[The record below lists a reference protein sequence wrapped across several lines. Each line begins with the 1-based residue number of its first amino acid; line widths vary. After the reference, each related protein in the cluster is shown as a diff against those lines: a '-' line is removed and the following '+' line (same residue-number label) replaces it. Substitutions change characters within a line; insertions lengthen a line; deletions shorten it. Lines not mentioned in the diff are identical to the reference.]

1 MDRTFINEIREND
14 LVEGVFWVKEKAMPT
29 TRTGSPYLRVR
40 LTDRTGEIE
49 GRIWDGVEEFADL
62 FEREDF
68 IQIKAQANSYQERMQ
83 LNIKSLKKVG
93 VAEVSLED
101 FLPASEHDPE
111 EMLGELIEI
120 AEGIENP
127 YLKELVMAF
136 LGDEEFTTLF
146 KRAPGAKRLHHACL
160 GGLLEHTLSVARLI
174 EEIKGHYEGINHDLL
189 LAGGILHD
197 IGKIHELSYAI
208 AFDYTD
214 EGRLVGHIVMG
225 TQMVEEK
232 ISQIKGF
239 PKELAM
245 LLKHLLLSHHGQYEY
260 GSPKRPK
267 TLEANILYY
276 LDDLDAKVSGIKE
289 FINKGEEGERW
300 TAFHRMFDRFFY
312 KGEERR
318 DIRDT

>member
-1 MDRTFINEIREND
+1 MDHTFINQIREND
-14 LVEGVFWVKEKAMPT
+14 LVEGVFWVKEKAMPF
-29 TRTGSPYLRVR
+29 TRTGTPYLRVR
-40 LTDRTGEIE
+40 LTDRSGEME

-68 IQIKAQANSYQERMQ
+68 IRIKAQATSYQDQVQ
-83 LNIKSLKKVG
+83 LNIKSLTKAERG
-93 VAEVSLED
+93 EVALED
-101 FLPASEHDPE
+101 FLPASERDPE
-111 EMLGELIEI
+111 EMLAELVGI
-120 AEGIENP
+120 AQGIENP

-136 LGDEEFTTLF
+136 LGDKEFTTLF

-160 GGLLEHTLSVARLI
+160 GGLLEHTLSVTKLI
-174 EEIKGHYEGINHDLL
+174 EEIRGHYAGINHDLL

-197 IGKIHELSYAI
+197 VGKVNELSYDI

-225 TQMVEEK
+225 TEMVEER
-232 ISQIKGF
+232 IAQIKGF

-245 LLKHLLLSHHGQYEY
+245 LMKHLMISHHGQYEY

-276 LDDLDAKVSGIKE
+276 LDDLDAKVNGIQE
-289 FINKGEEGERW
+289 FMNKGEEGERW
-300 TAFHRMFDRFFY
+300 TPFHRMFDRFFY
-312 KGEERR
+312 KGEGEEG
-318 DIRDT
+318 

>member
-1 MDRTFINEIREND
+1 MERTFINQIREND

-40 LTDRTGEIE
+40 LSDRTGEIE

-101 FLPASEHDPE
+101 FLPASEKDPE
-111 EMLGELIEI
+111 EMLAELIEI
-120 AEGIENP
+120 TQGMEDKH
-127 YLKELVMAF
+127 LKELVMAF
-136 LGDEEFTTLF
+136 LGDEAFTTPF

-160 GGLLEHTLSVARLI
+160 GGLLEHTLSVVRLI
-174 EEIKGHYEGINHDLL
+174 QEIKGHYEGINHDLL
-189 LAGGILHD
+189 LAGGVLHD
-197 IGKIHELSYAI
+197 IGKVHELSYDI

-225 TQMVEEK
+225 TQMVEER
-232 ISQIKGF
+232 IAQIKGF

-245 LLKHLLLSHHGQYEY
+245 LMKHLMISHHGQYEW

-267 TLEANILYY
+267 TLEATILYY

-289 FINKGEEGERW
+289 FMDKGEEGAKW
-300 TAFHRMFDRFFY
+300 TDFHRIFDRFFY
-312 KGEERR
+312 KGEGEES
-318 DIRDT
+318 

>member
-1 MDRTFINEIREND
+1 MERTFINQIREND
-14 LVEGVFWVKEKAMPT
+14 LVEGVFWVKEKAMPF
-29 TRTGSPYLRVR
+29 TRTGTPYLRVR
-40 LTDRTGEIE
+40 LSDRTGEIE

-68 IQIKAQANSYQERMQ
+68 IQIKAQATSYQDQVQ
-83 LNIKSLKKVG
+83 LNIKSLKKSG
-93 VAEVSLED
+93 MDEVCLED
-101 FLPASEHDPE
+101 FLPASERDPD
-111 EMLGELIEI
+111 EMLGELIGI
-120 AEGIENP
+120 AQGMEDKH
-127 YLKELVMAF
+127 LKELVMAF
-136 LGDEEFTTLF
+136 LQDEEFMTLF

-160 GGLLEHTLSVARLI
+160 GGLLEHTLSVVRLI

-197 IGKIHELSYAI
+197 IGKVHELSYAI

-225 TQMVEEK
+225 TQMVEER
-232 ISQIKGF
+232 ITQIEDF

-276 LDDLDAKVSGIKE
+276 LDDLDAKVSGIQE
-289 FINKGEEGERW
+289 FINKGEEGERC
-300 TAFHRMFDRFFY
+300 TTFHRMFDRFFY
-312 KGEERR
+312 KGEGEEG
-318 DIRDT
+318 

>member
-14 LVEGVFWVKEKAMPT
+14 LVEGVFWVKEKAMPF
-29 TRTGSPYLRVR
+29 TRTGTPYLRVR

-68 IQIKAQANSYQERMQ
+68 IRIKAQATSYQDQVQ
-83 LNIKSLKKVG
+83 LNIKSLTKTERG
-93 VAEVSLED
+93 EVALED
-101 FLPASEHDPE
+101 FLPASEKDPE
-111 EMLGELIEI
+111 EMLAELIKI
-120 AEGIENP
+120 AEGIENR

-136 LGDEEFTTLF
+136 LGDEEFMTLF
-146 KRAPGAKRLHHACL
+146 KRAPGAKRLHHAYL
-160 GGLLEHTLSVARLI
+160 GGLLEHTLSVVKLI
-174 EEIKGHYEGINHDLL
+174 QEIKGHYEGINHDLL
-189 LAGGILHD
+189 LAGGTLHD
-197 IGKIHELSYAI
+197 IGKVNELSYDI

-225 TQMVEEK
+225 TQMVEAK

-245 LLKHLLLSHHGQYEY
+245 LMRHLMVSHHGQHEW
-260 GSPKRPK
+260 GSPTRPM

-276 LDDLDAKVSGIKE
+276 LDDLDAKVNGIKE
-289 FINKGEEGERW
+289 FMDRGEEGARW

-312 KGEERR
+312 KGEGEEG
-318 DIRDT
+318 

>member
-1 MDRTFINEIREND
+1 MERTFINQIREND

-40 LTDRTGEIE
+40 LSDRTGEIE

-101 FLPASEHDPE
+101 FLPASAQDPE

-120 AEGIENP
+120 AQGMEDKH
-127 YLKELVMAF
+127 LKELVMAF
-136 LGDEEFTTLF
+136 LGDEAFATPF

-160 GGLLEHTLSVARLI
+160 GGLLEHTLSVVKLI
-174 EEIKGHYEGINHDLL
+174 QEIKGHYEGINHDLL
-189 LAGGILHD
+189 LAGGALHD
-197 IGKIHELSYAI
+197 IGKVHELSYDI

-225 TQMVEEK
+225 TQMVEER
-232 ISQIKGF
+232 IAQIEGF

-245 LLKHLLLSHHGQYEY
+245 LMKHLMISHHGQYEW

-267 TLEANILYY
+267 TLEATILYY

-289 FINKGEEGERW
+289 FMDKGEEGAKW
-300 TAFHRMFDRFFY
+300 TDFHRIFDRFFY
-312 KGEERR
+312 KGEGDES
-318 DIRDT
+318 

>member
-1 MDRTFINEIREND
+1 MDRTFINQIREND
-14 LVEGVFWVKEKAMPT
+14 LVEGVFWVKEKAKPF
-29 TRTGSPYLRVR
+29 TRTGTPYLRVR
-40 LTDRTGEIE
+40 LTDRTGEME
-49 GRIWDGVEEFADL
+49 GRIWDGVEEFTDL

-68 IQIKAQANSYQERMQ
+68 IRIKAQATSYQDQVQ
-83 LNIKSLKKVG
+83 LNIKSLKRAEG
-93 VAEVSLED
+93 AEVVLED
-101 FLPASEHDPE
+101 FLPASEKDSE
-111 EMLGELIEI
+111 EMLAELIEI
-120 AEGIENP
+120 AQGIENK

-136 LGDEEFTTLF
+136 LGDEAFTTSF

-160 GGLLEHTLSVARLI
+160 GGLLEHTLSVVKLI

-189 LAGGILHD
+189 LAGGVLHD
-197 IGKIHELSYAI
+197 IGKVHELSYDI

-225 TQMVEEK
+225 TQMVEER
-232 ISQIKGF
+232 IAQIKDF

-245 LLKHLLLSHHGQYEY
+245 LMKHLMISHHGQYEW

-276 LDDLDAKVSGIKE
+276 LDDLDAKVSGIQE
-289 FINKGEEGERW
+289 FMDKGEEGERW

-312 KGEERR
+312 KGEGEEG
-318 DIRDT
+318 

>member
-29 TRTGSPYLRVR
+29 TRTGTPYLRVR

-68 IQIKAQANSYQERMQ
+68 IRIKAQANSYQERMQ
-83 LNIKSLKKVG
+83 LNIKSLKKVA

-101 FLPASEHDPE
+101 FLPASVKDPE
-111 EMLGELIEI
+111 EMLAELIEI
-120 AEGIENP
+120 AQGIENEH
-127 YLKELVMAF
+127 LKKLVMAF
-136 LGDEEFTTLF
+136 LQDAEFTTLF

-160 GGLLEHTLSVARLI
+160 GGLLEHTLSVTKLI
-174 EEIKGHYEGINHDLL
+174 EEIKGHYAGINHDLL

-197 IGKIHELSYAI
+197 IGKVRELSYAI

-225 TQMVEEK
+225 TQMVEER
-232 ISQIKGF
+232 IAQIEGF
-239 PKELAM
+239 PQELAM
-245 LLKHLLLSHHGQYEY
+245 LMKHLMISHHGQYEW

-289 FINKGEEGERW
+289 FMDKGEEGAKW
-300 TAFHRMFDRFFY
+300 TDFHRIFDRFFY
-312 KGEERR
+312 KGEGE
-318 DIRDT
+318 DS

>member
-1 MDRTFINEIREND
+1 MDRTFINQIREND
-14 LVEGVFWVKEKAMPT
+14 LVEGIFWVKEKAMPF
-29 TRTGSPYLRVR
+29 TRTGTPYLRVR
-40 LTDRTGEIE
+40 LTDRTGEME

-68 IQIKAQANSYQERMQ
+68 IRIKAQATSYQDQVQ
-83 LNIKSLKKVG
+83 LNIKSLTKAEG
-93 VAEVSLED
+93 AEVVLED
-101 FLPASEHDPE
+101 FLPASERDPE
-111 EMLGELIEI
+111 EMLAELIGI
-120 AEGIENP
+120 AQGIENP
-127 YLKELVMAF
+127 YLKQLVMAF
-136 LGDEEFTTLF
+136 LGDEEFTALF

-160 GGLLEHTLSVARLI
+160 GGLLEHTLSVVKLI
-174 EEIKGHYEGINHDLL
+174 EEIKGHYEGINHNLL

-197 IGKIHELSYAI
+197 IGKVYELSYDI

-239 PKELAM
+239 PKGLAM
-245 LLKHLLLSHHGQYEY
+245 LMRHLMISHHGQYEW

-276 LDDLDAKVSGIKE
+276 LDDLDAKVSGIQE

-312 KGEERR
+312 KGEEKEE
-318 DIRDT
+318 

>member
-29 TRTGSPYLRVR
+29 TRTGTPYLRVR

-62 FEREDF
+62 FERENF
-68 IQIKAQANSYQERMQ
+68 IHIKAQANSYQDRMQ
-83 LNIKSLKKVG
+83 LNIKSLKKVA

-101 FLPASEHDPE
+101 FLPASERDPE
-111 EMLGELIEI
+111 EMLAELIGI
-120 AEGIENP
+120 AEGIENEH
-127 YLKELVMAF
+127 LKELVMAF
-136 LGDEEFTTLF
+136 LQDAEFTTLF

-160 GGLLEHTLSVARLI
+160 GGLLEHTLSVVRLI
-174 EEIKGHYEGINHDLL
+174 QEIKGHYEGINHDLL
-189 LAGGILHD
+189 LVGGILHD
-197 IGKIHELSYAI
+197 IGKVRELSYAI

-225 TQMVEEK
+225 TQMVEER
-232 ISQIKGF
+232 IAQIEGF
-239 PKELAM
+239 PQELAM
-245 LLKHLLLSHHGQYEY
+245 LMKHLMISHHGQYEW

-289 FINKGEEGERW
+289 FMDKGEEGAKW
-300 TAFHRMFDRFFY
+300 TDFHRIFDRFFY
-312 KGEERR
+312 KGEGE
-318 DIRDT
+318 DS

>member
-14 LVEGVFWVKEKAMPT
+14 LVEGVFWVKEKAMPF
-29 TRTGSPYLRVR
+29 TRTGTPYLRVR
-40 LTDRTGEIE
+40 LTDRTGEME

-68 IQIKAQANSYQERMQ
+68 IRIKAQATSYQDQVQ
-83 LNIKSLKKVG
+83 LNIKSLTKAEQ
-93 VAEVSLED
+93 AEVVLED
-101 FLPASEHDPE
+101 FLPASEKDPE
-111 EMLGELIEI
+111 EMLAELIGI
-120 AEGIENP
+120 AEGIEDT

-136 LGDEEFTTLF
+136 LQDEEFTTLF

-160 GGLLEHTLSVARLI
+160 GGLLEHTLSVTKLI
-174 EEIKGHYEGINHDLL
+174 EEIKGHYAGINHDLL

-197 IGKIHELSYAI
+197 IGKVHELSYDI

-225 TQMVEEK
+225 TQMVAEK
-232 ISQIKGF
+232 IAQIEGF

-245 LLKHLLLSHHGQYEY
+245 LMKHLMISHHGQYEW

-289 FINKGEEGERW
+289 FMDKGEEGARW
-300 TAFHRMFDRFFY
+300 TDFHRMFDRFFY
-312 KGEERR
+312 KGEGE
-318 DIRDT
+318 

>member
-1 MDRTFINEIREND
+1 MERTFINQIREND

-29 TRTGSPYLRVR
+29 TRSGSPYLRVR
-40 LTDRTGEIE
+40 LSDRTGEME

-68 IQIKAQANSYQERMQ
+68 IQIKAQANSYQDNVQ
-83 LNIKSLKKVG
+83 LNIKSLKKVE

-101 FLPASEHDPE
+101 FLPASEKDPE
-111 EMLGELIEI
+111 EMLAELIGI

-127 YLKELVMAF
+127 YLKQLVMAF
-136 LGDEEFTTLF
+136 LGDEEFTTSF
-146 KRAPGAKRLHHACL
+146 KRAPGAKRLHHAYL
-160 GGLLEHTLSVARLI
+160 GGLLEHTLSLTKLI
-174 EEIKGHYEGINHDLL
+174 QEIKGHYEGINHDLL

-197 IGKIHELSYAI
+197 IGKVDELSYAI

-225 TQMVEEK
+225 TEMVAER
-232 ISQIKGF
+232 IAQIEGF
-239 PKELAM
+239 PQELAM
-245 LLKHLLLSHHGQYEY
+245 LVKHLMVSHHGQYEW
-260 GSPKRPK
+260 GSPVRPM

-289 FINKGEEGERW
+289 FMNKGEEGAKW
-300 TAFHRMFDRFFY
+300 TDFHRMFDRFFY
-312 KGEERR
+312 KGEGEEG
-318 DIRDT
+318 

>member
-1 MDRTFINEIREND
+1 MERTFINEISEND

-29 TRTGSPYLRVR
+29 TRTGTPYLRVR

-68 IQIKAQANSYQERMQ
+68 IRIKAQANSYQERMQ
-83 LNIKSLKKVG
+83 LNIKSLKKVA

-101 FLPASEHDPE
+101 FLPASERDPE
-111 EMLGELIEI
+111 EMLAELTEI
-120 AEGIENP
+120 AQDIENR

-136 LGDEEFTTLF
+136 LQAEEFMTLF

-160 GGLLEHTLSVARLI
+160 GGLLEHTLSVVKLI
-174 EEIKGHYEGINHDLL
+174 EEIKGHYAGINHDLL

-197 IGKIHELSYAI
+197 IGKVYELSYDI

-225 TQMVEEK
+225 TQMVEER
-232 ISQIKGF
+232 IARIEGF

-245 LLKHLLLSHHGQYEY
+245 LMKHLMVSHHGQYEW
-260 GSPKRPK
+260 GSPTRPM

-289 FINKGEEGERW
+289 FMDKGEEGARW
-300 TAFHRMFDRFFY
+300 TGFHRMFDRFFY
-312 KGEERR
+312 KGEGEEG
-318 DIRDT
+318 

>member
-14 LVEGVFWVKEKAMPT
+14 LVEGVFWVKEKAMPF
-29 TRTGSPYLRVR
+29 TRTGTPYLRVR
-40 LTDRTGEIE
+40 LTDRTGEME

-68 IQIKAQANSYQERMQ
+68 IRIKAQATSYQDQVQ
-83 LNIKSLKKVG
+83 LNIKSLTKAEQ
-93 VAEVSLED
+93 AEVVLED
-101 FLPASEHDPE
+101 FLPASEKDPE
-111 EMLGELIEI
+111 EMLAELIGI
-120 AEGIENP
+120 AEGIEDT

-136 LGDEEFTTLF
+136 LQDEEFTTLF

-160 GGLLEHTLSVARLI
+160 GGLLEHTLSVTKLI
-174 EEIKGHYEGINHDLL
+174 EEIKGHYAGINHDLL

-197 IGKIHELSYAI
+197 IGKVRELSYAI

-225 TQMVEEK
+225 TQMVEER
-232 ISQIKGF
+232 IAQIEGF
-239 PKELAM
+239 PQELAM
-245 LLKHLLLSHHGQYEY
+245 LMKHLMISHHGQYEW

-289 FINKGEEGERW
+289 FMDKGEEGAKW
-300 TAFHRMFDRFFY
+300 TDFHRIFDRFFY
-312 KGEERR
+312 KGEGE
-318 DIRDT
+318 DS